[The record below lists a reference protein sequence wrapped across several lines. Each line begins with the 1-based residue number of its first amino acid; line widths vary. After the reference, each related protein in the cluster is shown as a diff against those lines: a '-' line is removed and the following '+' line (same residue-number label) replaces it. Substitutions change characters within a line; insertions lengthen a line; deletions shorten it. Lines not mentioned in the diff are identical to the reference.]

1 MNLSVKATDTVTMEF
16 RPEASGA
23 EISDASCE
31 GGTIVYNGNS
41 GDAIWDKKSPRFIV
55 SYEQFWNED

>member
-1 MNLSVKATDTVTMEF
+1 MEF

-41 GDAIWDKKSPRFIV
+41 GDAIWDKKRRISL
-55 SYEQFWNED
+55 SATSNSGMKTSKA

>member
-1 MNLSVKATDTVTMEF
+1 MEF

-23 EISDASCE
+23 EISNASCE
-31 GGTIVYNGNS
+31 GGTIVYNANG
-41 GDAIWDKKSPRFIV
+41 GDAIWDKKSPRFLD